1 MAPYGKPVFL
11 AFMLLLT
18 LLTTF
23 SVSAHK
29 YLETESSRT
38 REDPVLVSD
47 HQVSWAAYEELER
60 EGQVDYYEFEAEKGE
75 EVYASLL
82 VPRIDRFSDFKPD
95 LALIGPGLP
104 DKLDE
109 RGVPLDVREDEGAFV
124 KRYEREENEVFF
136 EPFTQTSYWE
146 RQVIRRKAPRDGT
159 YFVAVW
165 SSSNQTGK
173 YVLAIGE
180 REAFGPG
187 DILELPSVWWK
198 VRIFAEREISTYLIA
213 GAVLSGLAAGSIW
226 LLSSVLR

>member
-1 MAPYGKPVFL
+1 MAPCGKPVAL
-11 AFMLLLT
+11 AVMLLLT
-18 LLTTF
+18 LLATF

-60 EGQVDYYEFEAEKGE
+60 EGQVDYYKFKAEKGE
-75 EVYASLL
+75 EIYASLL
-82 VPRIDRFSDFKPD
+82 VPRIDRFSDFQPD

-109 RGVPLDVREDEGAFV
+109 RGAPLDVREGEGALV
-124 KRYEREENEVFF
+124 RRYEGEENEVFF

-146 RQVIRRKAPRDGT
+146 RQVIRRQAPEDGT
-159 YFVAVW
+159 YLVAVW
-165 SSSNQTGK
+165 SSRQEVGK

-180 REAFGPG
+180 REAFGPA
-187 DILELPSVWWK
+187 DILEYPSVWWK
-198 VRIFAEREISTYLIA
+198 VRIFAEREVSTYVIT
-213 GAVLSGLAAGSIW
+213 GAILTGVAAGSVW
-226 LLSSVLR
+226 LLSRFL